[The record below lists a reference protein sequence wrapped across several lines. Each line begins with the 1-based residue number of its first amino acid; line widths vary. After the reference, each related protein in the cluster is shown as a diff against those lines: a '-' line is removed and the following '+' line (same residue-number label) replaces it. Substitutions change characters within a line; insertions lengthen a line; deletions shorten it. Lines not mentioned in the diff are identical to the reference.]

1 VNRNLFFRILLG
13 LVVVAVLVGAGFAL
27 FNAGAAYG
35 LSQSGV
41 WAERMGP
48 GMMQRGTP
56 WMIGP
61 HVGWGLRPFGWGFG
75 LLGFVFQILLFV
87 GLIWL
92 VSRLFFGWGR
102 WGGWRGNGDWE
113 QRRQQ
118 MFEEWH
124 RRAHEQSNPPQPPPS
139 A

>member
-35 LSQSGV
+35 LAQSGA

-48 GMMQRGTP
+48 EMMQRGMG
-56 WMIGP
+56 WMTGP
-61 HVGWGLRPFGWGFG
+61 HMGWGVRPFGWGFG
-75 LLGFVFQILLFV
+75 LPGFVFQILLFV

-102 WGGWRGNGDWE
+102 WGWRGNGGWE

-118 MFEEWH
+118 MFDEWH
-124 RRAHEQSNPPQPPPS
+124 KRAHEQGNPPQPPPS